1 MRGAAPKVKLPST
14 WCDMHKRFALDP
26 NLSAMENLWNGC
38 QKACYV
44 ILAKKRLRLTSE
56 ERDELMVAFTSEA
69 VASFMANKIRNHGY
83 CHDVDF
89 YANCYSCALS
99 VSGNH
104 RVVDKY
110 LNDIKKRLNTT
121 SISLQVGMDEEAT
134 VEAMLEDTGHH
145 PLEHDGIFP
154 YNLTTSR
161 QRNESQ
167 EDALRRVWQD
177 EDMEAE
183 ASGLAVDHN
192 EVELHRK
199 AILKRLKDKYPKA
212 EYLRRWRAKK
222 RETDPEWYERV
233 KARQRSYD
241 RAKAQARQAGEST
254 SAVPLPCPDTQDN
267 AVPPVVSDQT

>member
-1 MRGAAPKVKLPST
+1 MRGAAPKDRLPST
-14 WCDMHKRFALDP
+14 WSDMHKRFVLDP

-56 ERDELMVAFTSEA
+56 EREELMVAFTASA

-83 CHDVDF
+83 SHDVDF

-121 SISLQVGMDEEAT
+121 STSLPVGVGDDST
-134 VEAMLEDTGHH
+134 VEDLLLDTGHH
-145 PLEHDGIFP
+145 PLEHDGLFP
-154 YNLTTSR
+154 YNLAPAR
-161 QRNESQ
+161 RRNESQ

-177 EDMEAE
+177 EDLEAE

-199 AILKRLKDKYPKA
+199 AVMDKLKAQRSPKA
-212 EYLRRWRAKK
+212 EYFRNWRHKK
-222 RETDPEWYERV
+222 EATDPEWAASRRKRARERERF
-233 KARQRSYD
+233 KR
-241 RAKAQARQAGEST
+241 AQAEEST
-254 SAVPLPCPDTQDN
+254 SAAPRPCPDTQGN
-267 AVPPVVSDQT
+267 AAPLVQQDQT

>member
-1 MRGAAPKVKLPST
+1 
-14 WCDMHKRFALDP
+14 MHKRFVLDP
-26 NLSAMENLWNGC
+26 SLSAMENLWNAC

-56 ERDELMVAFTSEA
+56 ERNELMVAFTSEA

-83 CHDVDF
+83 SHEVDF
-89 YANCYSCALS
+89 YANAYSSALS

-104 RVVDKY
+104 RVVDNY
-110 LNDIKKRLNTT
+110 LNDIKRRLNTT
-121 SISLQVGMDEEAT
+121 STSLQVGFNEEAT
-134 VEAMLEDTGHH
+134 VEDMLEDTGRH

-154 YNLTTSR
+154 YNLTAAR
-161 QRNESQ
+161 RRNESQ

-177 EDMEAE
+177 EDLEAE

-212 EYLRRWRAKK
+212 EYMRKWRARK
-222 RETDPEWYERV
+222 RETDPEWHERT
-233 KARQRSYD
+233 KERQRKYD

-254 SAVPLPCPDTQDN
+254 SAAPHPCPDTQGN
-267 AVPPVVSDQT
+267 AVPPVQQDQT

>member
-1 MRGAAPKVKLPST
+1 MRGAAPKARSPLT
-14 WCDMHKRFALDP
+14 WCDMRKRFVLDP
-26 NLSAMENLWNGC
+26 NLSAMENLWNAC
-38 QKACYV
+38 QKACHV

-56 ERDELMVAFTSEA
+56 EREELVVAFTSEA

-89 YANCYSCALS
+89 YANAYSSALS

-121 SISLQVGMDEEAT
+121 STSLQVGINEEAT
-134 VEAMLEDTGHH
+134 VEDMLEDTGRH
-145 PLEHDGIFP
+145 PLEHDGLFP
-154 YNLTTSR
+154 YNLTASR
-161 QRNESQ
+161 QRNESR
-167 EDALRRVWQD
+167 EDALRRVWLD

-199 AILKRLKDKYPKA
+199 EVLKRLKDKYPKA
-212 EYLRRWRAKK
+212 EHMRQWRARK
-222 RETDPEWYERV
+222 RATDPEWHERT
-233 KARQRSYD
+233 KARQREYD
-241 RAKAQARQAGEST
+241 RAKALDRLAEEST
-254 SAVPLPCPDTQDN
+254 SAVPLPCPGTQGN
-267 AVPPVVSDQT
+267 AVLPVQQDQT

>member
-1 MRGAAPKVKLPST
+1 MRGAAPKDKSPST
-14 WCDMHKRFALDP
+14 WYDMHKRFVLDP

-56 ERDELMVAFTSEA
+56 EREELIVAFTASA

-99 VSGNH
+99 VSGDH
-104 RVVDKY
+104 RVIDRY
-110 LNDIKKRLNTT
+110 LNDIKRRLNTT
-121 SISLQVGMDEEAT
+121 SMSLQVGMDEEAT
-134 VEAMLEDTGHH
+134 VEALLEDTGRH
-145 PLEHDGIFP
+145 PLEHDGLFP
-154 YNLTTSR
+154 YNLAPAR
-161 QRNESQ
+161 RRNESQ

-177 EDMEAE
+177 QDMEAE

-199 AILKRLKDKYPKA
+199 AILNRLKDKYPKA
-212 EYLRRWRAKK
+212 EYMRKWRAKK
-222 RETDPEWYERV
+222 RETDPEWHEQT
-233 KARQRSYD
+233 KARQRKYY
-241 RAKAQARQAGEST
+241 RAKAQARQAEELT
-254 SAVPLPCPDTQDN
+254 SAAPHPCPDTRGN
-267 AVPPVVSDQT
+267 AVPPVQQDQT

>member
-1 MRGAAPKVKLPST
+1 MR
-14 WCDMHKRFALDP
+14 KRFVLDP
-26 NLSAMENLWNGC
+26 SLSAMENLWNGC

-56 ERDELMVAFTSEA
+56 EREELMVAFTSEA

-83 CHDVDF
+83 SHEVDF
-89 YANCYSCALS
+89 YANAYSSALS

-110 LNDIKKRLNTT
+110 LDDIKKRLNTT
-121 SISLQVGMDEEAT
+121 STSLQVGINEEAT
-134 VEAMLEDTGHH
+134 VEDMLEDTGRH

-154 YNLTTSR
+154 YNLTSARKRDESR
-161 QRNESQ
+161 

-177 EDMEAE
+177 EDLEAE

-212 EYLRRWRAKK
+212 EYMRQWRARKMA
-222 RETDPEWYERV
+222 TDPEWHERT
-233 KARQRSYD
+233 KARQREYD
-241 RAKAQARQAGEST
+241 RAKAQARQATELT
-254 SAVPLPCPDTQDN
+254 SAAPHPCPGTQGN
-267 AVPPVVSDQT
+267 AAPPVQQDQT

>member
-1 MRGAAPKVKLPST
+1 
-14 WCDMHKRFALDP
+14 
-26 NLSAMENLWNGC
+26 MENLWNAC

-56 ERDELMVAFTSEA
+56 ERKELMVAFTASA

-89 YANCYSCALS
+89 YANAYSCALS
-99 VSGNH
+99 VSGSH
-104 RVVDKY
+104 RVVDRY

-121 SISLQVGMDEEAT
+121 STSLQVGINEEAT
-134 VEAMLEDTGHH
+134 VEDMLEDTGHH

-154 YNLTTSR
+154 YNLASAR
-161 QRNESQ
+161 RRNESQ
-167 EDALRRVWQD
+167 EDALRRVWLD

-199 AILKRLKDKYPKA
+199 EVLRRLKDKYPKA

-233 KARQRSYD
+233 KARQRGYD
-241 RAKAQARQAGEST
+241 RAKAQDRQAKELT
-254 SAVPLPCPDTQDN
+254 SAVPHPCPDTQGN
-267 AVPPVVSDQT
+267 AAPPVQQDQT